1 MYAAHSRSSSG
12 AHRTHALE
20 QPPPRRVLELG
31 AGLGLP
37 GLELAA
43 RAGDA
48 VTLSDSREALLGQ
61 LRREAAALQ
70 PELDA
75 AGGAIDVLELDWLDP
90 ARVAEAAA
98 KGYDLVIGSDICY
111 ANSAPDVAR
120 LAGAISQLGA
130 PTTLLAAPAG
140 RDAFGLLQSM
150 LEKSGD

>member
-1 MYAAHSRSSSG
+1 M
-12 AHRTHALE
+12 
-20 QPPPRRVLELG
+20 LELG

-120 LAGAISQLGA
+120 LAGAIRQLGA